1 MNSSELIFIERPQ
14 RIFQDCMLLVQ
25 NYTYIQEL
33 KCLSSKI
40 IGTIVGYL
48 IPIFSIPCIMI
59 NLFIAINVMMKGKKA
74 SRQLIYIAG
83 ICLSSA
89 IANIMFI
96 WLWQYPSYGL
106 PYTTN
111 GTKFFS
117 FLNISITSCRFH
129 RFMYSFSAT
138 LMCNMRV
145 CASFDRCLAIWKPIK
160 LRKFRHHYAWYVYGV
175 VIFISAVLM
184 IPFATEVNWIPTKY
198 GLQCWVLSTN
208 VYIQI
213 HHAFLSNLGPV
224 QTMILI
230 VIDITFAFKFRQQ
243 LKKHRTDG
251 IDVTSSKQMHRY
263 LLLFISAVSYNIL
276 AATQCIFLLL
286 ARLGTV
292 SFIKFES
299 GLAYNISD
307 ILWYLNSLRE
317 VLDFVIYHRCF
328 HVFSGITSRISK
340 MFSYKSKETISI
352 SRDISKIS
360 IASGYNY

>member
-33 KCLSSKI
+33 KCLSSKT

-74 SRQLIYIAG
+74 SRQLIYIA
-83 ICLSSA
+83 
-89 IANIMFI
+89 
-96 WLWQYPSYGL
+96 
-106 PYTTN
+106 
-111 GTKFFS
+111 
-117 FLNISITSCRFH
+117 
-129 RFMYSFSAT
+129 
-138 LMCNMRV
+138 
-145 CASFDRCLAIWKPIK
+145 
-160 LRKFRHHYAWYVYGV
+160 
-175 VIFISAVLM
+175 
-184 IPFATEVNWIPTKY
+184 
-198 GLQCWVLSTN
+198 
-208 VYIQI
+208 
-213 HHAFLSNLGPV
+213 GPV

-360 IASGYNY
+360 IASAYNY